1 MKTYQND
8 TYGEITEA
16 EHQANRARA
25 QECMTCG
32 MLATVDPVFHQ
43 NRYQHVPTVAYGGTI
58 YVWRQQAMR
67 WIPEPRQS

>member
-16 EHQANRARA
+16 ELQAMRARA
-25 QECMTCG
+25 KNCITCG

-43 NRYQHVPTVAYGGTI
+43 ARYGHQPTVIYGGTT
-58 YVWRQQAMR
+58 YVWATSRMR
-67 WIPEPRQS
+67 WIPVPRQS